1 MTSLKSDLILAAF
14 VLALASAGPAWSASQ
29 AGADTTATTKPS
41 SAKKTPS
48 KKATAKKSTSKKV
61 VAKPRPNKVA
71 AKKPAAVRPAA
82 QPDTGSTLTAE
93 VTSVAAVAS
102 AALAA
107 PVMVASASETT
118 LAAPVAPVST
128 NPYLAYVTKEPGNPY
143 LTAAPATPAEARN
156 LGADLRAL
164 LPSLPGEGQSFLPSI
179 KKVYPTG
186 EKPLVVI
193 TFKCP
198 TELVGVTPP
207 PVKLLHSAVDGS
219 FNALNA
225 TDWLS
230 FDLQQVC
237 Q

>member
-1 MTSLKSDLILAAF
+1 MTSLKSDLILSAA
-14 VLALASAGPAWSASQ
+14 LALALAGPAWSATA
-29 AGADTTATTKPS
+29 AGATTSAPAKKSSVKHASATKAV
-41 SAKKTPS
+41 AKKTL
-48 KKATAKKSTSKKV
+48 AKKDV
-61 VAKPRPNKVA
+61 
-71 AKKPAAVRPAA
+71 AKKPAASVAA
-82 QPDTGSTLTAE
+82 QPETGTTLTAE
-93 VTSVAAVAS
+93 VTTLAAAATAAVAAPIVVASVSENAGVPSS
-102 AALAA
+102 AAPAA
-107 PVMVASASETT
+107 PA
-118 LAAPVAPVST
+118 ST
-128 NPYLAYVTKEPGNPY
+128 NPYLAYVSKDQGNPY
-143 LTAAPATPAEARN
+143 LAAGPAAPVGSRS

-164 LPSLPGEGQSFLPSI
+164 LPSLPGDGQSFLPSI

-219 FNALNA
+219 FQALNA